1 VELHDVLADDDHTVA
16 LLRCTAQR
24 DGKTLDMNYARVFH
38 ISGGKI
44 TEAWE
49 LWTDQ
54 GVLDEFWS

>member
-1 VELHDVLADDDHTVA
+1 
-16 LLRCTAQR
+16 
-24 DGKTLDMNYARVFH
+24 MNYVLVFH
-38 ISGGKI
+38 IRGGKI